1 MFFRNFRTFV
11 FRIKFVFRPPRL
23 AETACRREAG
33 KHMKRTKIV
42 ATIGLSTSTKEKLK
56 KIIKAGMNV
65 ARINFSH
72 GDYASNGK
80 LINYIKE
87 LRKEMRIPI
96 GIMVDL
102 QGPRIRTVVGEEIK
116 IEKGEFILISDLT
129 EKNNLQCQNSEMKC
143 FSLDWPGIL
152 KNIKIKNEILIE
164 DGLIKLKVVGKE
176 KNFLQAQAING
187 GVIKNHKGVNI
198 PDTNLQFGA
207 VTKKDLEALK
217 FALKCEADF
226 IALSFVS
233 NAKEIISIKNKI
245 QKALGRK
252 DHLPQIIAKIERKE
266 AIKNIDEII
275 EASDGVMVAR
285 GDLGIEMN
293 ESKVVLYQKEIIAK
307 CLKSATPVI
316 VATQMLN
323 SMIENPRPTRAEV
336 GDVSNAVID
345 HADAVMLSGETA
357 NGKYPIQAVETM
369 REIISNTEK
378 SPFDNLEH
386 GFLGD
391 KKHSVSATIANSAHE
406 LLKDTRAKA
415 IVVASVSGFTARMI
429 SRHRPESPIF
439 IMTNNEKTHQ
449 QLSLVWGAQSFVL
462 PDCRTMDE
470 LIDKSV
476 EILKKEKAVKA
487 KDKLIIVAGRPHKVK
502 EHMSLVKVEEVR

>member
-1 MFFRNFRTFV
+1 
-11 FRIKFVFRPPRL
+11 
-23 AETACRREAG
+23 
-33 KHMKRTKIV
+33 
-42 ATIGLSTSTKEKLK
+42 
-56 KIIKAGMNV
+56 
-65 ARINFSH
+65 
-72 GDYASNGK
+72 
-80 LINYIKE
+80 
-87 LRKEMRIPI
+87 
-96 GIMVDL
+96 
-102 QGPRIRTVVGEEIK
+102 
-116 IEKGEFILISDLT
+116 
-129 EKNNLQCQNSEMKC
+129 
-143 FSLDWPGIL
+143 
-152 KNIKIKNEILIE
+152 
-164 DGLIKLKVVGKE
+164 
-176 KNFLQAQAING
+176 
-187 GVIKNHKGVNI
+187 
-198 PDTNLQFGA
+198 
-207 VTKKDLEALK
+207 
-217 FALKCEADF
+217 LKCEADF